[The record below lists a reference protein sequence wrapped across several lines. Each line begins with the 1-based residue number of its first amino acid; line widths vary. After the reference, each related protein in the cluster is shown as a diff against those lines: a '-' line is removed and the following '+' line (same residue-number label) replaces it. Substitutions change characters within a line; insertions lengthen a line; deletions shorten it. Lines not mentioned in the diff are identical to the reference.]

1 MTMAV
6 MVSVSQIDGQSWVS
20 GIDLYTLSTQLIE
33 LGVVN
38 AINID
43 GGGSTTMVKDTTYV
57 LHRL

>member
-1 MTMAV
+1 M
-6 MVSVSQIDGQSWVS
+6 SVSQIDGQSWVS

-43 GGGSTTMVKDTTYV
+43 GGGSTTMVKDTTYA
-57 LHRL
+57 LHWV

>member
-1 MTMAV
+1 

-57 LHRL
+57 VHWV